1 MTCNDQSREGALEI
15 VGSSTGLY
23 MNIAKLQK
31 ESEALDEYIR
41 VDTYDRKEAEPIEE
55 DQEESND

>member
-1 MTCNDQSREGALEI
+1 
-15 VGSSTGLY
+15 

-31 ESEALDEYIR
+31 ESEALDHYIR

-55 DQEESND
+55 DQEEESQD